1 MLKQLD
7 CHQKLGKKLLSHPRG
22 LFVGPEGKTQTD
34 KFFKNKKMH
43 KLFAIVFT
51 LPKHVAHTMAIAS
64 QYNFQKAILSNLSKS
79 IKD

>member
-34 KFFKNKKMH
+34 KFFKNKK
-43 KLFAIVFT
+43 
-51 LPKHVAHTMAIAS
+51 IA
-64 QYNFQKAILSNLSKS
+64 
-79 IKD
+79 